1 MANYLPWAVDAA
13 VAEELDQK
21 MGAAVYGDLARGE
34 FQIRDIV
41 DRIGKRELAVMLSGT
56 DDLKS
61 RAYKNMRD
69 NIGRYLRGTR
79 SPRADVRDRIESLCK
94 EVRIQ
99 EIRNRSSL
107 RVEINACVITS
118 RTKWCGLIGATLDGS
133 LLDAFADALSAGN
146 PLLAMQVVSDG
157 YGLDPDLVEELASVS
172 SVKIT

>member
-99 EIRNRSSL
+99 EIR
-107 RVEINACVITS
+107 
-118 RTKWCGLIGATLDGS
+118 
-133 LLDAFADALSAGN
+133 
-146 PLLAMQVVSDG
+146 
-157 YGLDPDLVEELASVS
+157 
-172 SVKIT
+172 